1 MRKKKCE
8 VIPSKP
14 VQRECKQNVI
24 RNSNNNNNNN
34 NNHNNNEAYKQAKK
48 LVKNNLLEACV
59 YGNFSSRLSKKKK
72 NIF

>member
-14 VQRECKQNVI
+14 VQRERKQNVI

-34 NNHNNNEAYKQAKK
+34 NNNNEAYKQAKK
-48 LVKNNLLEACV
+48 LVKNDLQASQA
-59 YGNFSSRLSKKKK
+59 G
-72 NIF
+72 